1 MKFLKKGIK
10 FLLILLVGLIVLSN
24 LIILLTG
31 RFYLYKG
38 LWYTYFKGRSG
49 PSATEYTIFPNRRIK
64 ASSPQA
70 WPYHKYY
77 NAFTPDTALLNQLL
91 AFDMHA
97 FVVIKNDS
105 LLYESYWD
113 GFSDTSHTNS
123 FSMAKTY
130 VCALLGCA
138 LKEGH
143 IVSDSIKIGK
153 FIDFEDR
160 TVGEKVSLQH
170 LATMSSGID
179 FNESYVSPFGYPAE
193 GYYGTDVIK
202 ASVRTPLKTEPGT
215 CFNYLSGN
223 TALLGK
229 CISVAVNQSLSD
241 YCSKAL
247 WSPLGCEQDAWWSL
261 DRDGGQEK
269 GFCCLNSNARDF
281 ARLGMLY
288 LKKGNWKGKQLI
300 DTAYIE
306 KSIRPNGAMDADGNI
321 QTRYGTGMWLCEYKG
336 QKLFYARGILGQ
348 FMICLP
354 EDNMVIV
361 KLARKRN
368 PANSNDVMP
377 AEVPVCIEL
386 AKGLK

>member
-1 MKFLKKGIK
+1 MFFLLVLIVLIN
-10 FLLILLVGLIVLSN
+10 LLILT
-24 LIILLTG
+24 TG

-38 LWYTYFKGRSG
+38 LWHTYFKGRSG
-49 PSATEYTIFPNRRIK
+49 PSATEYAIFENRCIK
-64 ASSPQA
+64 ASSPQV
-70 WPYHKYY
+70 WPLHKRY
-77 NAFTPDTALLNQLL
+77 NTLRPDTALVNQLL

-138 LKEGH
+138 IKEGYIPGDTVKAGH
-143 IVSDSIKIGK
+143 YLN
-153 FIDFEDR
+153 FENRD
-160 TVGEKVSLQH
+160 VGRKVSLKH

-193 GYYGTDVIK
+193 GYYGSDVIK
-202 ASVRTPLKTEPGT
+202 ASVHTPLKTEPGKY
-215 CFNYLSGN
+215 FNYLSGN

-229 CISVAVNQSLSD
+229 CISVAVNQPLSD

-247 WSPLGCEQDAWWSL
+247 WSPLGCEQNAWWSL
-261 DRDGGQEK
+261 DREGGQEK
-269 GFCCLNSNARDF
+269 GFCCINSNARDF
-281 ARLGMLY
+281 ARLGLLY
-288 LKKGNWKGKQLI
+288 LKKGNWKGRQLM
-300 DTAYIE
+300 DTAFIE
-306 KSIRPNGAMDADGNI
+306 ESIRTNGTMDETGTI
-321 QTRYGTGMWLCEYKG
+321 QTRYGTGMWLCNYKG

-348 FMICLP
+348 FIICLP
-354 EDNMVIV
+354 QDNMVIV

-368 PANSNDVMP
+368 PANSNDTMP

-386 AKGLK
+386 AKGL